1 LIKILKDKQGTFT
14 SFNLYFEDESRF
26 GLFTRNGRSLTVK
39 GVKPVCIFQQVF
51 KSTWLFGAFSPKD
64 GDKFILELPHC
75 SSDMFQLYLDEFS
88 KQKPNELKVLIVDN
102 GAFHK
107 AKKLRI
113 PENIVLIFQPP
124 YSPELNAAEKIW
136 AAYKRDFTNKIHKTL
151 DEVSSFIVDF
161 TAKLSNDIVKSTC
174 SFEYV
179 KECFNWT
186 IL

>member
-1 LIKILKDKQGTFT
+1 MSKILELKKEKFNT
-14 SFNLYFEDESRF
+14 FNLYFEDESRF
-26 GLFTRNGRSLTVK
+26 GLFTRNGKSLTAK
-39 GVKPVCIFQQVF
+39 GVKPICSFQQVF

-88 KQKPNELKVLIVDN
+88 EHNSEVLKVLIVDN

-107 AKKLRI
+107 AKKLII

-136 AAYKRDFTNKIHKTL
+136 QPIREHLLIK
-151 DEVSSFIVDF
+151 FI
-161 TAKLSNDIVKSTC
+161 KH
-174 SFEYV
+174 
-179 KECFNWT
+179 
-186 IL
+186 